1 MAAMPARSAPLELEV
16 LLEHADW
23 LRRLA
28 RALVSDDLV
37 DDVVQETWVASLRQ
51 PPRQEDAVR
60 AWLRRVAGNVVRTRF
75 RSDRRRQARELLV
88 GLLDQPAAS
97 PGETVERSETSRV
110 LAGHLARLR
119 EPYRQVIL
127 LRYYDD
133 LSSADIS
140 RRLGLPAGTVR
151 RRLKVGLDRLRESLE
166 ARHDRAPV
174 WLWPAATTGAAAL
187 GVVLAVVVGAVRSP
201 ASGGPVA
208 AAPAGV
214 IEGVVSGGDDRPVG
228 GALVTLS
235 SLTTHRPVA
244 DLRTRGDGSYRFARL
259 RPDRYTLSAVAEDG
273 WATRQPL
280 AVREGARLRFDLT
293 LEGRVLALEGQVS
306 DAGEI
311 VPGATVTAWEDRT
324 DWMLERVYQVPV
336 DDDGHYRL
344 LLPPGRY
351 RMRAVAPGHAR
362 SFAYPDMTG
371 ERTIDFDLRPLMR
384 VAARLVDQAGQPV
397 GGARIAWL
405 NQGGRVQRITADAGG
420 RFTAAVEPEANPLWV
435 RRGDLFASAEIG
447 ALRPGPR
454 GEAPLV
460 LSRGREV
467 RGRVLSED
475 GRPLAGVTV
484 LARDAA
490 TTPSETELVEPIDTT
505 VSDGAGAFRLAA
517 LPPGPLAL
525 DARGPGLAPI
535 TARLDA
541 GDATVELRLPP
552 GAEVTGR
559 ARLAGGA
566 PAVHALV
573 MALVEAPGR
582 EPSYRNELTDDQ
594 GAFRLAELPAARVQ
608 LLVQSGSA
616 IGAATL
622 EPLSAGG
629 RRAVAITLGP
639 AVWVAGRAT
648 CPDGT
653 PAAGVPVEAATGL
666 PTAHFGLY
674 AAAVS
679 DDTGHFLLGPLA
691 PGPVSLRPGWGG
703 LPAEGAAT
711 AVRTIEV
718 RAGQRPS
725 VTLAVPRSL
734 ALGR

>member
-1 MAAMPARSAPLELEV
+1 MPARSAPLELEV

-75 RSDRRRQARELLV
+75 RSERRRQARELLV
-88 GLLDQPAAS
+88 GLLDQPPAS
-97 PGETVERSETSRV
+97 PGESAERSETSRV
-110 LAGHLARLR
+110 LADHLTRLR
-119 EPYRQVIL
+119 EPYRQVIM

-151 RRLKVGLDRLRESLE
+151 RRLKVGLDRLRQSLE
-166 ARHDRAPV
+166 QRHDRAPV
-174 WLWPAATTGAAAL
+174 WLWPAATVGAAAF
-187 GVVLAVVVGAVRSP
+187 GVALAVVAGAIRSP
-201 ASGGPVA
+201 AAGGPVA

-244 DLRTRGDGSYRFARL
+244 DLRTRADGSYRFARL
-259 RPDRYTLSAVAEDG
+259 RPDRYALSAAAEDG
-273 WATRQPL
+273 WATREPL
-280 AVREGARLRFDLT
+280 AVREDARLRLDLI
-293 LEGRVLALEGQVS
+293 LEGRVLALQGQVS

-324 DWMLERVYQVPV
+324 DWMLERVYQAPV

-371 ERTIDFDLRPLMR
+371 ERTIDFDLRPLTHI
-384 VAARLVDQAGQPV
+384 AARLVDQAGQPV

-405 NQGGRVQRITADAGG
+405 NPGGRVQRITADGGG
-420 RFTAAVEPEANPLWV
+420 RFTAAVEPEANPLWA

-454 GEAPLV
+454 GEATVV

-484 LARDAA
+484 VARDAA
-490 TTPSETELVEPIDTT
+490 TVPETELVEPIDAVVT
-505 VSDGAGAFRLAA
+505 DGAGAFHLAA

-525 DARGPGLAPI
+525 DARGPGLGPI
-535 TARLDA
+535 TARLAA
-541 GDATVELRLPP
+541 GDATVELRLPA
-552 GAEVTGR
+552 GTEVTGR
-559 ARLAGGA
+559 VRLAGGA

-573 MALVEAPGR
+573 MALIEVPGR
-582 EPSYRNELTDDQ
+582 EPSHRHELTDGE

-616 IGAATL
+616 VGAATL
-622 EPLSAGG
+622 EPLPAGG
-629 RRAVAITLGP
+629 HRTVAITLGP

-648 CPDGT
+648 RPDGT
-653 PAAGVPVEAATGL
+653 PATGVPVEAITGL
-666 PTAHFGLY
+666 PAAHFGLY
-674 AAAVS
+674 AATVS
-679 DDTGHFLLGPLA
+679 DDSGHFLLGPLA
-691 PGPVSLRPGWGG
+691 PGPVSLRSGWGG
-703 LPAEGAAT
+703 LPAEGDAT
-711 AVRTIEV
+711 SVRTIEV

-725 VTLAVPRSL
+725 VTLTVPRSL
-734 ALGR
+734 TFGRR